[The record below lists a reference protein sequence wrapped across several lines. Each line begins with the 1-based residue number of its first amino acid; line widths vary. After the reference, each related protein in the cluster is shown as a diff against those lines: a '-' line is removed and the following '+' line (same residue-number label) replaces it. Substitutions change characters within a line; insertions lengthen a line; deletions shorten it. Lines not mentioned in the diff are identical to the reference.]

1 LNTKTR
7 THSPVTTM
15 ASRHSQYKNTREQCE
30 EIQELKNKILSIE
43 CQLTEHVKKNGP
55 RPGEQ
60 FFFQVHALPLQKFHN
75 QIAELRT
82 KIYSIEQEPRRQAR
96 EREAREHTASQAREH
111 TASDVSMAVFHHR
124 RQGPASET
132 MLQRTMIKRFHAMN
146 TRIERTGENLKEIR
160 DTNERVKNLREKRR
174 ADDKTEQIATR
185 EKQRAQYAKERPGKL
200 EEQHKAF
207 MEWRQERTLAQ
218 AASQAPAQVS
228 LAAFETLMNIRRQI
242 QEQRRLRNLRLRQS
256 ACQLDDVPMIFP
268 VITE

>member
-1 LNTKTR
+1 
-7 THSPVTTM
+7 M

-60 FFFQVHALPLQKFHN
+60 FFFQVHASPLQKFHN

-96 EREAREHTASQAREH
+96 EHTASQAREHTASQAREH

-228 LAAFETLMNIRRQI
+228 LAAFDTLMNMWTQI
-242 QEQRRLRNLRLRQS
+242 QEQRRLRNLTLRQTD
-256 ACQLDDVPMIFP
+256 CQLDDVPMIFP